1 MPPGSGFDH
10 HCTQTGLPLSLRRSS
25 SDDAAGV
32 RAAADRRERLL
43 DAALGVGRVGDERHP
58 HQAGHLFRLDPQNAQ
73 GGTVGADKPRLEV
86 FLDVGDRGF
95 FIQVPQTLL
104 ACAKLPLQVKACQ
117 LRSGVRRED
126 AKNEQL
132 ARLLRHRTVV
142 EDGEMAEN
150 LAFRIA
156 QRHSQVTFD
165 SPLDQESVFGK
176 VLPYPRGMVA
186 QFAVD
191 HVFTGRARERP
202 LEILGDAVSGP
213 EGDGAGPGTGSRARR
228 TRRRRRSAHPTA
240 CAR

>member
-1 MPPGSGFDH
+1 MPAP
-10 HCTQTGLPLSLRRSS
+10 Q
-25 SDDAAGV
+25 
-32 RAAADRRERLL
+32 RL
-43 DAALGVGRVGDERHP
+43 
-58 HQAGHLFRLDPQNAQ
+58 
-73 GGTVGADKPRLEV
+73 
-86 FLDVGDRGF
+86 
-95 FIQVPQTLL
+95 
-104 ACAKLPLQVKACQ
+104 
-117 LRSGVRRED
+117 RRED

-165 SPLDQESVFGK
+165 SQLDQESVFWK

-202 LEILGDAVSGP
+202 LEILSDTVSGP
-213 EGDGAGPGTGSRARR
+213 KGDGAGPGTGSGRGELGDEGVVRTDRLCQVTDEGLKKLRAGAVSGPLDDHTECGEFFNDSAGQVVGVVSGSSLLYRFC
-228 TRRRRRSAHPTA
+228 RS
-240 CAR
+240 CARLGHRHLPDDEGPSQSKHPPE